1 MFAHIFKNRLK
12 CLLHDKVTVFWTL
25 LFPLVL
31 AVFFN
36 MAFSNLNSA
45 ETFKPISIAV
55 VDNTQYQQNN
65 DFKTI
70 LTKTSSGSDRTFNLT
85 TTTKENAD
93 QLLDDNKIVGYI
105 NVGQEIKLVVKNSGL
120 EQSIIKSFLDSY
132 RQTSSAVTSMI
143 TANPAVVQGG
153 LLSDIGSRQDFTKQ
167 VSGSS
172 AKPDNTLN
180 YFYSLIAMAC
190 LYGSFWGMRE
200 VTDIQANLST
210 RAARINMAPVHK
222 LKVFLSSIS
231 AALVLHFAELLVL
244 LAFLLYG
251 LKIDFGQKTGFV
263 LLTTFVGSI
272 TGISLG
278 ALVSAIVK
286 KNEGLKVAVVL
297 GVSMLGSFL
306 SGMMYQDIKYLIA
319 KNVPVLSYLNPVN
332 LLTDAFYSL
341 YYYDT
346 YSRYF
351 LNLGILGL
359 FILLFGTITYL
370 IIRRQKYASL

>member
-1 MFAHIFKNRLK
+1 MK
-12 CLLHDKVTVFWTL
+12 CLLHDKVMVFWTL

-36 MAFSNLNSA
+36 MAFSNLNNV

-55 VDNTQYQQNN
+55 VDNTQYQQNK
-65 DFKTI
+65 DFKTL
-70 LTKTSSGSDRTFNLT
+70 LTKTSSGNDRTFNLT
-85 TTTKENAD
+85 ATTKENAD
-93 QLLDDNKIVGYI
+93 QLLDNNKIVGYI
-105 NVGQEIKLVVKNSGL
+105 DVSQEIKLVVKGSGL
-120 EQSIIKSFLDSY
+120 DQSIIKSFLDSY
-132 RQTSSAVTSMI
+132 SQTSSAVTSMI

-153 LLSDIGSRQDFTKQ
+153 LLNDIGNRQEFTKQ
-167 VSGSS
+167 VSGNS
-172 AKPDNTLN
+172 AKPDNILN

-222 LKVFLSSIS
+222 LKIFLSSIS
-231 AALVLHFAELLVL
+231 AALVLHCSELLVL
-244 LAFLLYG
+244 LAFLHYG

-263 LLTTFVGSI
+263 LLTTFIGSI
-272 TGISLG
+272 VGLSLG

-286 KNEGLKVAVVL
+286 KNEGLKIAVVL
-297 GVSMLGSFL
+297 AITMLGSFL
-306 SGMMYQDIKYLIA
+306 SGMMFQNMKYIIA
-319 KNVPVLSYLNPVN
+319 KNVPILSYLNPVN

-359 FILLFGTITYL
+359 FVLLFGTVTYL
-370 IIRRQKYASL
+370 IIRRQKYASI

>member
-1 MFAHIFKNRLK
+1 
-12 CLLHDKVTVFWTL
+12 
-25 LFPLVL
+25 
-31 AVFFN
+31 
-36 MAFSNLNSA
+36 
-45 ETFKPISIAV
+45 
-55 VDNTQYQQNN
+55 
-65 DFKTI
+65 
-70 LTKTSSGSDRTFNLT
+70 LTA
-85 TTTKENAD
+85 TTKENAG

-105 NVGQEIKLVVKNSGL
+105 DVGQEIKLVVKSSGL
-120 EQSIIKSFLDSY
+120 DQSIIKSFLDSY

-167 VSGSS
+167 VSGNS
-172 AKPDNTLN
+172 AKPDSVLN

-190 LYGSFWGMRE
+190 LYGAFWGMRE

-231 AALVLHFAELLVL
+231 AALVLNFAELLVL
-244 LAFLLYG
+244 LAFLHFG

-263 LLTTFVGSI
+263 LLTTFIGSI
-272 TGISLG
+272 AGISLG

-297 GVSMLGSFL
+297 GVTMLGSFL
-306 SGMMYQDIKYLIA
+306 SGMMYQDIKYIVA
-319 KNVPVLSYLNPVN
+319 QNVPVLSYLNPVN
-332 LLTDAFYSL
+332 LLTDAFYAL

-351 LNLGILGL
+351 LNIGILGL
-359 FILLFGTITYL
+359 IILLFGTVTYL